1 MNEKEI
7 KEYERRYEM
16 IMNQIKQNKER
27 TPSRNDLIE
36 IENEYDMIDD
46 LFQSN
51 QRLLNMTT
59 TANTNERIQKLKEQQ
74 HELTTINNQL
84 VEEMIA
90 MNKQT
95 LKSIDLPKY
104 KKKKEELLK
113 LIIGI
118 SDYLNKRNE
127 KRLGKIFGKCFSE
140 EGLLKPPRLN
150 GNTGGRDYDVL
161 LKYRLVGEY
170 GVGKTTLMLTYT
182 DGHPTEYDNYETIGV
197 DFKVKTIQSRDKRVR
212 LLIVCFLFHFFTLKH
227 IE

>member
-51 QRLLNMTT
+51 QRLLNMTRT
-59 TANTNERIQKLKEQQ
+59 SNTNERIRKMKEHQ

-95 LKSIDLPKY
+95 LKSIDLPTY

-118 SDYLNKRNE
+118 SDYLNQRNE
-127 KRLGKIFGKCFSE
+127 KRLGKLFGKCLGE
-140 EGLLKPPRLN
+140 EGTRKKAQQD
-150 GNTGGRDYDVL
+150 GNTGGRDYDVFL
-161 LKYRLVGEY
+161 RYRLVGDS
-170 GVGKTTLMLTYT
+170 GVGKTTLMTTYLN
-182 DGHPTEYDNYETIGV
+182 GYFQGLEYYLSIRF
-197 DFKVKTIQSRDKRVR
+197 DFKMKTIQSRGKRVR
-212 LLIVCFLFHFFTLKH
+212 LQIVCFLFHFFPLEH
-227 IE
+227 